1 MYLDSLSLTNFR
13 NYVSLELP
21 LGPGTFILWG
31 DNAQGKSNL
40 LEAVYLL
47 ATTKSARASNDREL
61 IGWGA
66 MEDPLPAARVAG
78 ELSREGE
85 RTRLDVGLVAERME
99 GAAEISYSLRKQTRV
114 NGVPRRASDVVGTLN
129 AVMFD
134 PQDVD
139 LVTGPPSSRRRYLD
153 ITISQMN
160 RDYLKALQRY
170 ARVLTQRNHLLRAI
184 REGASQS
191 SQLRVWNLPL
201 IEEAV
206 NIHIARRRMLG
217 ETSNASTVIYGE
229 LTGSDES
236 FSLKYLPNPRE
247 LSEVEEEDEAT
258 VGEVI
263 RGRLEAMVDREIGQG
278 VTVVGPHRDDVQFE
292 VRGRDA
298 GLYGSRGQQRTVVA
312 ALKLAEVSLL
322 ETNTGEDPI
331 LLLDDILSELD
342 ETRRRRVLDT
352 VLGSEQAI
360 LTTTDL
366 DRIDEGVRSR
376 ATLIKVEGG
385 RLDFGAG
392 SPPP

>member
-1 MYLDSLSLTNFR
+1 MYLESLSLTNFR
-13 NYVSLELP
+13 NYVSLELSM
-21 LGPGTFILWG
+21 GPGTFILWG

-47 ATTKSARASNDREL
+47 ATTKSARASNEREL

-85 RTRLDVGLVAERME
+85 RTRLDVGLVAERAE
-99 GAAEISYSLRKQTRV
+99 GAAEVSYSLRKQTRV
-114 NGVPRRASDVVGTLN
+114 NGVPRRASDVMGTLN

-153 ITISQMN
+153 VTISQMN

-170 ARVLTQRNHLLRAI
+170 TRILTQRNHLLRAI
-184 REGASQS
+184 REGTSQS
-191 SQLRVWNLPL
+191 SQLRVWDAPL

-206 NIHIARRRMLG
+206 HIHCTRRRML
-217 ETSNASTVIYGE
+217 EEMSQASAVIYGE
-229 LTGSDES
+229 LVESGES
-236 FSLKYLPNPRE
+236 FALTYLPNPKE
-247 LSEVEEEDEAT
+247 LSEIGVEEGSA

-263 RGRLEAMVDREIGQG
+263 RARLSANMNREIGQG
-278 VTVVGPHRDDVQFE
+278 VTVVGPHRDDLRFD

-298 GLYGSRGQQRTVVA
+298 NLYGSRGQQRTVVV
-312 ALKLAEVSLL
+312 ALKLAEVEMLKA
-322 ETNTGEDPI
+322 NTGEDPI

-342 ETRRRRVLDT
+342 ETRRRRVLET

-366 DRIDEGVRSR
+366 DRIDEEVRSR
-376 ATLIKVEGG
+376 ARLIRVEGG
-385 RLDFGAG
+385 RLVF
-392 SPPP
+392 

>member
-1 MYLDSLSLTNFR
+1 MYLESLSLTNFR

-40 LEAVYLL
+40 LETVYLL
-47 ATTKSARASNDREL
+47 ATTKSARASNEREL

-66 MEDPLPAARVAG
+66 MDDPLPAARVTG
-78 ELSREGE
+78 ELNRRGEGI
-85 RTRLDVGLVAERME
+85 RLDVGLVAERWE
-99 GAAEISYSLRKQTRV
+99 GVAEGSYSLRKQTRV

-153 ITISQMN
+153 VTISQMN

-170 ARVLTQRNHLLRAI
+170 GRVLTQRNHLLRAI
-184 REGASQS
+184 REGTSQS
-191 SQLRVWNLPL
+191 SQLRVWDPPL

-206 NIHIARRRMLG
+206 NIHLARRRMLD
-217 ETSNASTVIYGE
+217 EMKRESTAIYGE
-229 LTGSDES
+229 LTGTAES
-236 FSLKYLPNPRE
+236 FELRYLPNPRE
-247 LSEVEEEDEAT
+247 FSEIEEEDGAAA
-258 VGEVI
+258 GEVM
-263 RGRLEAMVDREIGQG
+263 RGRLAANVDREIGQG
-278 VTVVGPHRDDVQFE
+278 MTVVGPHRDDVQFE
-292 VRGRDA
+292 VMGRDA
-298 GLYGSRGQQRTVVA
+298 SLYGSRGQQRTVVA
-312 ALKLAEVSLL
+312 ALKLAEVQLL
-322 ETNTGEDPI
+322 QLNTGEDPI

-342 ETRRRRVLDT
+342 QTRRRRVLET

-366 DRIDEGVRSR
+366 DRIDEGLRSR
-376 ATLIKVEGG
+376 ARLIRVEGG
-385 RLDFGAG
+385 RLVGDG
-392 SPPP
+392 

>member
-1 MYLDSLSLTNFR
+1 LYLESLSLTNFR

-47 ATTKSARASNDREL
+47 ATTKSARASNEREL

-66 MEDPLPAARVAG
+66 MDDPLPAARVTG
-78 ELSREGE
+78 ELNRGGEGI
-85 RTRLDVGLVAERME
+85 RLDVGLVAERGE
-99 GAAEISYSLRKQTRV
+99 GVAEGSYSLRKQTRV

-153 ITISQMN
+153 VTISQMN

-170 ARVLTQRNHLLRAI
+170 GRVLTQRNHLLRAI
-184 REGASQS
+184 REGTSQS
-191 SQLRVWNLPL
+191 SQLRVWDPPL

-206 NIHIARRRMLG
+206 SIHLARRRMLD
-217 ETSNASTVIYGE
+217 EMKRESTAIYGE
-229 LTGSDES
+229 LTGTAES
-236 FSLKYLPNPRE
+236 FELRYLPNPRE
-247 LSEVEEEDEAT
+247 FSEIEEEDGAAA
-258 VGEVI
+258 GEVM
-263 RGRLEAMVDREIGQG
+263 RGRLAANVDREIGQG
-278 VTVVGPHRDDVQFE
+278 MTVVGPHRDDVQFE
-292 VRGRDA
+292 VVGRDA
-298 GLYGSRGQQRTVVA
+298 SLYGSRGQQRTVVA
-312 ALKLAEVSLL
+312 ALKLAEVQLL
-322 ETNTGEDPI
+322 QLNTGEDPI

-342 ETRRRRVLDT
+342 ETRRRRVLET

-366 DRIDEGVRSR
+366 DRIDEGLRSR
-376 ATLIKVEGG
+376 ARLIRVEGA
-385 RLDFGAG
+385 RLVGDG
-392 SPPP
+392 